1 MSHYLMCT
9 HGAARIVQEPP
20 GSSEY
25 VAVVAVSPQE
35 RYRVLRDGTWRQKE
49 RCGIGLRSASLYIYS
64 LLFSAGAFSI
74 T

>member
-1 MSHYLMCT
+1 MSRYLMCT

-35 RYRVLRDGTWRQKE
+35 RYRVLRDGK
-49 RCGIGLRSASLYIYS
+49 A
-64 LLFSAGAFSI
+64 LFAIKIPALESYGR
-74 T
+74 